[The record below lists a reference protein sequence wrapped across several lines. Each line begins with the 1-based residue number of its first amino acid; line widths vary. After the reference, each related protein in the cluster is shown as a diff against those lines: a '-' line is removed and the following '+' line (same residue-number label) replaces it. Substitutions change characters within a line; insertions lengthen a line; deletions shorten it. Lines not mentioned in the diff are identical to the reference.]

1 MISQLAAVLAPVVLC
16 AGIGIVWGRL
26 RQPFDTRMIAGL
38 VLNVTTPCL
47 ILYTLTRL
55 LVDPV
60 ILGEFALATVLMIAG
75 AMAVGWLVLRVSG
88 LSAKVYLPAMFLSN
102 TGNTGLPLCLFA
114 FGETGLAYGIVFF
127 IVTIAFQ
134 YTAAPAIAS
143 GSRDMGKLLR
153 MPVLWSI
160 AISVM
165 MMVLHVQP
173 PDWISNTLKLLG
185 NVTIPMMLFSL
196 GVALSRLRPGWI
208 GLGVMLSVAKLATG
222 LAIGLG
228 LSHLFGFS
236 GPARGVMIIQS
247 CMPAAVLAYIIAE
260 HFGTEAEKVA
270 SLVVISTLL
279 VFLALPGILWLVL

>member
-26 RQPFDTRMIAGL
+26 RQPFDTRMIASL

-55 LVDPV
+55 LVDPA
-60 ILGEFALATVLMIAG
+60 ILAEFAVATALMITG
-75 AMAVGWLVLRVSG
+75 AMAAGWLILRLSG
-88 LSAKVYLPAMFLSN
+88 LSAKVYLPAMFLNN

-114 FGETGLAYGIVFF
+114 FGEPGLAYGIVFF

-143 GSRDMGKLLR
+143 GSANLIRLLK

-160 AISVM
+160 VISVVLM
-165 MMVLHVQP
+165 ILHVQP
-173 PDWISNTLKLLG
+173 PDWIANTLQLLG
-185 NVTIPMMLFSL
+185 NVTIPMMLFAL
-196 GVALSRLRPGWI
+196 GVSLSHLRPGWI
-208 GLGVMLSVAKLATG
+208 RLGILLSAAKLAAG

-228 LSHLFGFS
+228 IAQLFGFS
-236 GPARGVMIIQS
+236 GPARCVMVIQS

-270 SLVVISTLL
+270 SLVVISTAL
-279 VFLALPGILWLVL
+279 VFLTLPGILWLVL